1 MRVIGPVAP
10 EAIERAVKEVG
21 ICVALGHPAI
31 GPAEAF
37 AAGEDLGFAVPER
50 DGATLEQLFVRQQQS
65 GRPLATAAIW
75 HVAKELASALAAT
88 NYASVDDE
96 LITICHGFL
105 SPEWVWL
112 GWDGSVS
119 LDGLGLAAVADSPGL
134 RGSAGYDA
142 PERRRAGKPT
152 PRGDLYSLGAI
163 VWALLTGDAPPLSPS
178 AAELDDRVPAA
189 LRGILLKAVEPALG
203 KRTLNVTELEQA
215 FAAASLDA
223 GKKELAAAL
232 LVLRKGTTM
241 LGTARAPLPAS
252 SPSVSASSAAVTQP
266 PAAPAPK
273 PVLTPRAALPGAVAT
288 LPGAVATPPGA
299 VATPRLGTPLPASV
313 TASPVR
319 AGSPLG
325 SRLPPARAKLGSSSG
340 AAADSTDPSPPVS
353 SAGAPVLAPPRPRL
367 GSTPPQTASRPR
379 LPSIAPELRPSRPAM
394 PIDEELSWGKAS
406 TDELASALDSA
417 LLDDLKAPESD
428 ARVASTQPSRTSD
441 EPPPSLDS
449 VRAAELP
456 GPSSVRAAAAV
467 AESAISGG
475 PPFEAPQASEARQ
488 SLEERPASEARPALS
503 TAKEVAAKPLSV
515 AKAFALALGTAG
527 LVFGVGAWWM
537 TRQQQL
543 PRPPEVSDL
552 DAPAA
557 SDTVPAAPSTTSVP
571 SPSSTAAASA
581 SAPSTESP
589 ATSASAAMS
598 ASAPGIDPATL
609 TAKQG
614 LLVVHFA
621 GDPSAEVFF
630 FANALG
636 KVEQPLVVSC
646 EKSLFLR
653 VGVRAKLTDS
663 PRWLSDGKPYGITCR
678 ALNDVTLVAK
688 P

>member
-1 MRVIGPVAP
+1 
-10 EAIERAVKEVG
+10 
-21 ICVALGHPAI
+21 
-31 GPAEAF
+31 
-37 AAGEDLGFAVPER
+37 
-50 DGATLEQLFVRQQQS
+50 
-65 GRPLATAAIW
+65 
-75 HVAKELASALAAT
+75 
-88 NYASVDDE
+88 
-96 LITICHGFL
+96 
-105 SPEWVWL
+105 
-112 GWDGSVS
+112 
-119 LDGLGLAAVADSPGL
+119 
-134 RGSAGYDA
+134 
-142 PERRRAGKPT
+142 
-152 PRGDLYSLGAI
+152 
-163 VWALLTGDAPPLSPS
+163 
-178 AAELDDRVPAA
+178 
-189 LRGILLKAVEPALG
+189 
-203 KRTLNVTELEQA
+203 
-215 FAAASLDA
+215 
-223 GKKELAAAL
+223 
-232 LVLRKGTTM
+232 
-241 LGTARAPLPAS
+241 
-252 SPSVSASSAAVTQP
+252 
-266 PAAPAPK
+266 
-273 PVLTPRAALPGAVAT
+273 
-288 LPGAVATPPGA
+288 
-299 VATPRLGTPLPASV
+299 
-313 TASPVR
+313 
-319 AGSPLG
+319 
-325 SRLPPARAKLGSSSG
+325 
-340 AAADSTDPSPPVS
+340 
-353 SAGAPVLAPPRPRL
+353 
-367 GSTPPQTASRPR
+367 
-379 LPSIAPELRPSRPAM
+379 M

-557 SDTVPAAPSTTSVP
+557 SDTVAAAPSTTSVP
-571 SPSSTAAASA
+571 SPSSTAAA
-581 SAPSTESP
+581 
-589 ATSASAAMS
+589 S

-653 VGVRAKLTDS
+653 VGVRAKPTDP